1 MSPPVVF
8 RPAAA
13 ADAEEAFRWYEERRP
28 GLGEEFLSEVSRTIR
43 AIIESPERY
52 PVMHRRTR
60 RALVSRFPYGIFYQ
74 VLRDQIVIIA
84 CFHAKRNP
92 TVWRSRR

>member
-1 MSPPVVF
+1 MF

-13 ADAEEAFRWYEERRP
+13 ADAEEAFRWYENRRP
-28 GLGEEFLSEVSRTIR
+28 GLGEEFLSEVSRAIR
-43 AIIESPERY
+43 AVMENPERY
-52 PVMHRRTR
+52 PVIHRRTR

-74 VLRDQIVIIA
+74 VLEGQLVIVA

-92 TVWRSRR
+92 